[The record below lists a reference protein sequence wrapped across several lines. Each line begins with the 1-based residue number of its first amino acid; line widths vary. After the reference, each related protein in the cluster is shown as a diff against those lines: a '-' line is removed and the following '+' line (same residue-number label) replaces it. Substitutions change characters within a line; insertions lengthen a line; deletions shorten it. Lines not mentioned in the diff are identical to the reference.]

1 MQKTKGEKEME
12 KYFNEISVGFGL
24 IGGFMCKFLGGWD
37 MLLKAIVILVVLDYV
52 TGLLKAVY
60 NKSLSSEIGF
70 KGLIRKIIIFVV
82 IATAYVI
89 QGIVGDAIPLRE
101 ITILFFIAN
110 ESLSLLEN
118 AGEFVPIPDKLK
130 DTLIQLRDNK
140 EEN

>member
-1 MQKTKGEKEME
+1 ME

-24 IGGFMCKFLGGWD
+24 IGGFICKFLGGWD

-89 QGIVGDAIPLRE
+89 QGIVGGAIPLRE

-140 EEN
+140 EVK

>member
-1 MQKTKGEKEME
+1 ME

-24 IGGFMCKFLGGWD
+24 IGGFICKFLGGWD

-52 TGLLKAVY
+52 TGLLKAIY

-130 DTLIQLRDNK
+130 DTLIQLRE
-140 EEN
+140 EENKNY

>member
-52 TGLLKAVY
+52 TGLLKGIY

-140 EEN
+140 EVK

>member
-1 MQKTKGEKEME
+1 ME

-24 IGGFMCKFLGGWD
+24 IGGFICKFLGGWD

-140 EEN
+140 EVK

>member
-1 MQKTKGEKEME
+1 ME

-24 IGGFMCKFLGGWD
+24 IGGFICKFLGGWD

-52 TGLLKAVY
+52 TGLLKAIY

-140 EEN
+140 EVK

>member
-24 IGGFMCKFLGGWD
+24 IGGFICKFLGGWD

-52 TGLLKAVY
+52 TGLLKAIY

-70 KGLIRKIIIFVV
+70 KGLIRKIIIFIV

-140 EEN
+140 EVK

>member
-1 MQKTKGEKEME
+1 ME

-24 IGGFMCKFLGGWD
+24 IGGFICKFLGGWD

-52 TGLLKAVY
+52 TGLLKAIY

-70 KGLIRKIIIFVV
+70 KGLIRKIIIFIV

>member
-1 MQKTKGEKEME
+1 ME

-52 TGLLKAVY
+52 TGLLKAIY

-140 EEN
+140 EVK

>member
-1 MQKTKGEKEME
+1 ME
-12 KYFNEISVGFGL
+12 KYFNEISVGIGL

-140 EEN
+140 EVK

>member
-1 MQKTKGEKEME
+1 ME

-24 IGGFMCKFLGGWD
+24 IGGFICKFLGGWD

-130 DTLIQLRDNK
+130 ETLIQLRDNK
-140 EEN
+140 EVK

>member
-1 MQKTKGEKEME
+1 ME

-118 AGEFVPIPDKLK
+118 AGEFVPIPDRLK

-140 EEN
+140 EVK

>member
-1 MQKTKGEKEME
+1 MQKTKGENEME

-52 TGLLKAVY
+52 TGLLKAIY

-140 EEN
+140 EVK